1 MHAAVSHF
9 LQGQHVVSLPLDGD
23 AKDLRLKLEGYF
35 SVQTFLLINNIT
47 LKSGCSWG
55 GEGG

>member
-1 MHAAVSHF
+1 M
-9 LQGQHVVSLPLDGD
+9 QGQHIVSLPLDGD